1 MNWKSLLIALVLL
14 DFLALTG
21 LALWETGYVGLFQ
34 YQLATWAGVQVLVDL
49 VIACGL
55 IALWMY
61 RDARQRGVNPWP
73 YLVLTLF
80 AGSIGPL
87 FYLLRRFWGRQPLAQ
102 AAGA

>member
-1 MNWKSLLIALVLL
+1 MNWKSVLIAVVLL

-21 LALWETGYVGLFQ
+21 LALWEAGYLGLFR
-34 YQLATWAGVQVLVDL
+34 YQLATWAGAQVLVDL
-49 VIACGL
+49 VIAC
-55 IALWMY
+55 ALVAMWIY
-61 RDARQRGVNPWP
+61 GDARRRGVNPWP

-87 FYLLRRFWGRQPLAQ
+87 AYLLRRYWGRQPLPQ

>member
-1 MNWKSLLIALVLL
+1 MNWKSLLIAVVLL

-21 LALWETGYVGLFQ
+21 LALWETGYIGLFEF
-34 YQLATWAGVQVLVDL
+34 QLANWAGVQVLVDL
-49 VIACGL
+49 VIACAL

-61 RDARQRGVNPWP
+61 QDARRRGVNPWP

-87 FYLLRRFWGRQPLAQ
+87 VYLLRRQWGREPSPQP
-102 AAGA
+102 AGA

>member
-1 MNWKSLLIALVLL
+1 MNWKALLVAVILL

-21 LALWETGYVGLFQ
+21 LALWESGYVGLFQ
-34 YQLATWAGVQVLVDL
+34 YQLATWAGMQVLADL
-49 VIACGL
+49 VIACAL

-73 YLVLTLF
+73 YLLLTMA

-87 FYLLRRFWGRQPLAQ
+87 AYLLRRQWGREPTPLA
-102 AAGA
+102 AGV